1 MTDNF
6 ALEPSDPGVVPER
19 VIDELRQFYRV
30 AKDHTGALG
39 DAIKA
44 QAEKHSIAP
53 AALRKY
59 IAALENDSLV
69 DAAKEAADLEKLI
82 G

>member
-1 MTDNF
+1 MTAPF
-6 ALEPSDPGVVPER
+6 ALEPSEPGVVPER

-30 AKDHTGALG
+30 AKDHTGALA
-39 DAIKA
+39 DAVKA
-44 QAEKHSIAP
+44 QAEKHSIRP
-53 AALRKY
+53 TALRRY
-59 IAALENDSLV
+59 IAALENDSLD